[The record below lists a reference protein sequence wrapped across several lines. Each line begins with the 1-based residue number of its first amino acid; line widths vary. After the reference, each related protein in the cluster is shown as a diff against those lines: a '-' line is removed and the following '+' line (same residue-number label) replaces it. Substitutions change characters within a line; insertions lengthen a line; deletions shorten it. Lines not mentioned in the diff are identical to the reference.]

1 MKQTLSIIIITVI
14 ISNITSEI
22 LRIPFKSKEKKKL
35 TEENLM
41 SQLTDN
47 EIYIEAKIGTPTQNI
62 LLYLKLNEFPT
73 FITSSTYPKD
83 IPKFDFKLFKKFAF
97 FSPYSS
103 INLNPISP
111 LISSFPS
118 FNSVAK

>member
-73 FITSSTYPKD
+73 
-83 IPKFDFKLFKKFAF
+83 
-97 FSPYSS
+97 YS
-103 INLNPISP
+103 
-111 LISSFPS
+111 
-118 FNSVAK
+118 